1 MKLAFALVL
10 ATVSVAHADDT
21 TLQAAAPQRTL
32 GIDGAVVMPF
42 GNYADAAGVGAG
54 AFGRLEFPVSTGG
67 FVTARIGLIAHQVD
81 ATMGGSLMFVPIY
94 GGYRQPLGPGG
105 AYLAGELGITFGY
118 ASVNTGQ
125 FGRVSDTDS
134 ELGIT
139 LMAGLRKGALDF
151 RAGLFA
157 PDIDDVHGFMASL
170 GYNFSAF

>member
-1 MKLAFALVL
+1 MKLAFAALVL
-10 ATVSVAHADDT
+10 ATSVAHADDT
-21 TLQAAAPQRTL
+21 TLQATAPQRTF
-32 GIDGAVVMPF
+32 GIDGAVVMPL

-94 GGYRQPLGPGG
+94 AGYRQPLGTSG

-118 ASVNTGQ
+118 ASVDTQ
-125 FGRVSDTDS
+125 FGRVSDSDS

-170 GYNFSAF
+170 GYNFSSF